1 MGFWEKT
8 VDTIIKKKVSDI
20 EQQINIKSSKE
31 AVADVLNDNPE
42 EMPDEIPEDQTQPSQ
57 NDLNQPNDPNMMD
70 NTGMGGGDNSMDMGN
85 NSGTPDDM
93 GSGMD
98 DTSSSE
104 PNEDPNKIKKNEFS
118 DINNKILIIES
129 YDRLLETIS
138 KTKELFGTI
147 PELNE
152 KISSE
157 LEKLNLMIIDEKNSV
172 GIYTK
177 VENYI
182 RYRLF
187 FNKVN
192 SFIKNLIEEYKK
204 EIGTNSKEQL
214 NILEKLVI
222 F

>member
-1 MGFWEKT
+1 MGFWEKA
-8 VDTIIKKKVSDI
+8 VDTVIKKKVSDI

-42 EMPDEIPEDQTQPSQ
+42 EMPDEIPEDQNPPPQ

-70 NTGMGGGDNSMDMGN
+70 NTGMGGDSNMDMGN
-85 NSGTPDDM
+85 GSGTPDDM

-98 DTSSSE
+98 DTSSTE
-104 PNEDPNKIKKNEFS
+104 PEEDPNKIKKNEFS

-177 VENYI
+177 AENYI

>member
-57 NDLNQPNDPNMMD
+57 NDLNQPNDPNTMD
-70 NTGMGGGDNSMDMGN
+70 NTGMGGDNDMNMGN
-85 NSGTPDDM
+85 DSSTPDDM
-93 GSGMD
+93 GSSMD

-104 PNEDPNKIKKNEFS
+104 PEEDPNKIKKNEFS

-129 YDRLLETIS
+129 YDRLLETIN

-177 VENYI
+177 AENYI

-192 SFIKNLIEEYKK
+192 GFIKNLIEEYKK

>member
-1 MGFWEKT
+1 MGFWEKA
-8 VDTIIKKKVSDI
+8 VDTVIKKKVSDI

-42 EMPDEIPEDQTQPSQ
+42 EMPDEIPEDQNPPPQ

-70 NTGMGGGDNSMDMGN
+70 NTGMGGDSDMDMN

-98 DTSSSE
+98 DTSSTE
-104 PNEDPNKIKKNEFS
+104 PEEDPNKIKKNEFS

-177 VENYI
+177 AENYI

>member
-57 NDLNQPNDPNMMD
+57 NDLNQPNDPNTMD
-70 NTGMGGGDNSMDMGN
+70 NTGMGGDNDMNMGN
-85 NSGTPDDM
+85 DSSTPDDM
-93 GSGMD
+93 GSSMD

-104 PNEDPNKIKKNEFS
+104 PEEDPNKIKKNEFS

-129 YDRLLETIS
+129 YDRLLETIN

-177 VENYI
+177 AENYI